1 MKIKLLIMAAAVTFC
16 FVLPIQAQSDK
27 AKKIDAKKVAK
38 TLKVG
43 MDAFEKFKNGLQKND
58 WNPFFAMMTDDFTI
72 FFPTG
77 KYQGERK
84 GKANAIEFFKYVG
97 ETFKD
102 GLNIVEILRITANET
117 TIVIEMRDEGI
128 LRGNVYKNR
137 VALSWDIRGD
147 KISAYREY
155 FGSDGKSN

>member
-1 MKIKLLIMAAAVTFC
+1 MKIKLLFMMLMAAFC
-16 FVLPIQAQSDK
+16 LVLPVQAQTEK
-27 AKKIDAKKVAK
+27 PKKIDAKKVAK

-43 MDAFEKFKNGLQKND
+43 MDAFEKFKKGLHKKD
-58 WNPFFAMMTDDFTI
+58 WQPFFAMLTDDFTI
-72 FFPTG
+72 YFPTG
-77 KYQGERK
+77 KYQGESK
-84 GKANAIEFFKYVG
+84 GKEKAIEFFKYVG

-117 TIVIEMRDEGI
+117 TIIIEMRDEGI

-137 VALSWDIRGD
+137 VALSWDVRGD